1 MVILRKVKSKNKE
14 YWVLVHSIREGKK
27 IIQRTRYIGK
37 NLPPPKRLEYLKKE
51 FLKEIKG
58 NRYKYFSSEDIERIE
73 GKKEEY
79 NKEINKLSKLEK
91 KKKLEEFI
99 VRYTYDSSKLSGL
112 DITLRQ
118 TYLILEKGIIPKGFK
133 NLVII
138 RELEN
143 HEKCII
149 AITKYKGKLD
159 LRFIKKMHNILFA
172 GVDDTIAGK
181 LRYEIKRD
189 VKIAGTVYTPPKW
202 QTLRKEMDY
211 FFKWYASENRR
222 LHPLELAALIHLKI
236 ASIQPFVDGNSRL
249 ARLLM
254 NWILWKR
261 EYPLV
266 DIPIEDLE
274 KYYDVLDHYQ
284 IEKNEKPF
292 INYIKIQYLQK

>member
-1 MVILRKVKSKNKE
+1 MVILRKVKSKDKE
-14 YWVLVHSIREGKK
+14 YWVLIHSVRKGKK
-27 IIQRTRYIGK
+27 VTQRNKYIGK
-37 NLPPPKRLEYLKKE
+37 KLPPKERLGYLKEE

-58 NRYKYFSSEDIERIE
+58 ERYKYFSSEDIENIE
-73 GKKEEY
+73 REKEKY
-79 NKEINKLSKLEK
+79 NEEIGKLSKLEK
-91 KKKLEEFI
+91 NKKLEEFI

-112 DITLRQ
+112 DVTLRQ
-118 TYLILEKGIIPKGFK
+118 TYLILEKRVMPKGFK
-133 NLVII
+133 NLVVA

-149 AITKYKGKLD
+149 AITKYKRKLD
-159 LRFIKKMHNILFA
+159 IRFIKKMHNLLFA
-172 GVDDTIAGK
+172 GVDDSIAGK

-189 VKIAGTVYTPPKW
+189 VKIAGTIYVPPKW
-202 QTLRKEMDY
+202 HDLKKELDG

-222 LHPLELAALIHLKI
+222 LHPLESAALVHLKI

-261 EYPLV
+261 GYPPI

-274 KYYDVLDHYQ
+274 EYYDMLDNYQ
-284 IEKNEKPF
+284 IEKKEKPF
-292 INYIKIQYLQK
+292 INYIKKKYLS